1 MTTTNIKISKYARDQ
16 LQDIDGGIM
25 DTKLNTLMDIVEP
38 FMPFVP
44 YTDERANIK
53 TERKTLE
60 RLDKFRITS
69 TESRDSIITRMLI
82 MLDELNNTSPDD
94 DVVDEFISFK
104 LTNPYNNLLVLE
116 GQIEYNTR
124 TISFNYRGYIYL
136 GKLPKEYIVEGK
148 DLTNELYIWYDNLDW
163 NGITIKLLENVDEQ
177 TLIEDKDYILEVN
190 NVLG

>member
-1 MTTTNIKISKYARDQ
+1 MTTKTNIKISKFARDELNQ
-16 LQDIDGGIM
+16 IDGGTM

-44 YTDERANIK
+44 YTDDRANIK

-69 TESRDSIITRMLI
+69 TESRDSIITRMLL
-82 MLDELNNTSPDD
+82 MLDELNNTSTEDT
-94 DVVDEFISFK
+94 VNEFISFK
-104 LTNPYNNLLVLE
+104 LTNPYNNLLTLE

-136 GKLPKEYIVEGK
+136 GKLPKEYIVDGK
-148 DLTNELYIWYDNLDW
+148 DLTKELYVWYDNLNW
-163 NGITIKLLENVDEQ
+163 NEITNHLLENADEQ
-177 TLIEDKDYILEVN
+177 TLIETKDYNLEIN
-190 NVLG
+190 DVLG

>member
-148 DLTNELYIWYDNLDW
+148 DLTKELYIWYDNLDW